1 MAEGHLERLL
11 DQMNIRE
18 TRIYLDQSR
27 HPPEDE
33 KGRYMVDKVDK
44 EVEVEVDRREET
56 KGECRIRTAL
66 EKVSIFYQ
74 RIFQKRRIAHNEK

>member
-11 DQMNIRE
+11 DQMNIQE

-27 HPPEDE
+27 HSPEDE
-33 KGRYMVDKVDK
+33 KGRYMVDKLGKDK
-44 EVEVEVDRREET
+44 LDKLDMEVVEVERREET

-66 EKVSIFYQ
+66 EKVSIFY
-74 RIFQKRRIAHNEK
+74 

>member
-1 MAEGHLERLL
+1 M
-11 DQMNIRE
+11 
-18 TRIYLDQSR
+18 DQSR

-33 KGRYMVDKVDK
+33 KGRYMVDK

-66 EKVSIFYQ
+66 GKSF
-74 RIFQKRRIAHNEK
+74 NL

>member
-44 EVEVEVDRREET
+44 EVEVDRREET
-56 KGECRIRTAL
+56 KGECRIRIAL
-66 EKVSIFYQ
+66 GKSF
-74 RIFQKRRIAHNEK
+74 NL

>member
-1 MAEGHLERLL
+1 MAEGHLERLF
-11 DQMNIRE
+11 DQTNIQE

-33 KGRYMVDKVDK
+33 KGRYMVDKLDK
-44 EVEVEVDRREET
+44 EVVEVDRREET

-66 EKVSIFYQ
+66 GKSF
-74 RIFQKRRIAHNEK
+74 NL

>member
-33 KGRYMVDKVDK
+33 KGRYMVDTVDK
-44 EVEVEVDRREET
+44 EVEVDRREET
-56 KGECRIRTAL
+56 KGECRIRIAL
-66 EKVSIFYQ
+66 GKSF
-74 RIFQKRRIAHNEK
+74 NL

>member
-11 DQMNIRE
+11 DQMNIQE

-33 KGRYMVDKVDK
+33 KGRYMVDKLDK
-44 EVEVEVDRREET
+44 EVVEVDRREET
-56 KGECRIRTAL
+56 KGECRIRIAL
-66 EKVSIFYQ
+66 GKVSIFD
-74 RIFQKRRIAHNEK
+74 

>member
-33 KGRYMVDKVDK
+33 KGRYMVEKLDK
-44 EVEVEVDRREET
+44 EEVEVDRREET
-56 KGECRIRTAL
+56 KGECRIRIAL
-66 EKVSIFYQ
+66 GKSF
-74 RIFQKRRIAHNEK
+74 NL

>member
-11 DQMNIRE
+11 DQMNIQE

-33 KGRYMVDKVDK
+33 KGRYMVDTVDK
-44 EVEVEVDRREET
+44 EVEVDRREET
-56 KGECRIRTAL
+56 KGECRIRIAL
-66 EKVSIFYQ
+66 GKSF
-74 RIFQKRRIAHNEK
+74 NL

>member
-11 DQMNIRE
+11 DQMNIQE

-56 KGECRIRTAL
+56 KGECRIRIAL
-66 EKVSIFYQ
+66 GKSF
-74 RIFQKRRIAHNEK
+74 NL

>member
-1 MAEGHLERLL
+1 MAEEHLERLL
-11 DQMNIRE
+11 DQMNIQE

-33 KGRYMVDKVDK
+33 KGRYMVEKLDK

-66 EKVSIFYQ
+66 GKSF
-74 RIFQKRRIAHNEK
+74 NL

>member
-11 DQMNIRE
+11 DQMNIQE

-33 KGRYMVDKVDK
+33 KGRYMVEKLDK
-44 EVEVEVDRREET
+44 EEVEVDRREET
-56 KGECRIRTAL
+56 KGECRIRIAL
-66 EKVSIFYQ
+66 GKVSIFD
-74 RIFQKRRIAHNEK
+74 

>member
-11 DQMNIRE
+11 DQMNIQE

-33 KGRYMVDKVDK
+33 KGRYMVEKLDK
-44 EVEVEVDRREET
+44 EEVEVDRREET
-56 KGECRIRTAL
+56 KGECRIRIAL
-66 EKVSIFYQ
+66 GKSF
-74 RIFQKRRIAHNEK
+74 NP

>member
-1 MAEGHLERLL
+1 MAEEHLERLL
-11 DQMNIRE
+11 DQMNIQE

-33 KGRYMVDKVDK
+33 KGRYMVEKLDK

-56 KGECRIRTAL
+56 KGECRIRIAL
-66 EKVSIFYQ
+66 GKSF
-74 RIFQKRRIAHNEK
+74 NL

>member
-11 DQMNIRE
+11 DQMNIQE

-33 KGRYMVDKVDK
+33 KGRYMVDKLDK
-44 EVEVEVDRREET
+44 EVEVDRREET

-66 EKVSIFYQ
+66 GKSF
-74 RIFQKRRIAHNEK
+74 NL

>member
-11 DQMNIRE
+11 DQMNIQE

-33 KGRYMVDKVDK
+33 KGRYMVDKLDK
-44 EVEVEVDRREET
+44 LDMEVVEVDRREET

-66 EKVSIFYQ
+66 GKSF
-74 RIFQKRRIAHNEK
+74 NL

>member
-11 DQMNIRE
+11 DQMNIQE

-33 KGRYMVDKVDK
+33 KGRYMVEKLDK
-44 EVEVEVDRREET
+44 EEVDRREET
-56 KGECRIRTAL
+56 KGECRIRIAL
-66 EKVSIFYQ
+66 GKVSIFD
-74 RIFQKRRIAHNEK
+74 

>member
-66 EKVSIFYQ
+66 GKSF
-74 RIFQKRRIAHNEK
+74 NL

>member
-33 KGRYMVDKVDK
+33 KGRYMVEKLDK

-66 EKVSIFYQ
+66 GKSF
-74 RIFQKRRIAHNEK
+74 NL

>member
-1 MAEGHLERLL
+1 MAEEHLERLL

-44 EVEVEVDRREET
+44 EEVEVDRREET

-66 EKVSIFYQ
+66 GKSF
-74 RIFQKRRIAHNEK
+74 NL

>member
-11 DQMNIRE
+11 DQMNIQE

-33 KGRYMVDKVDK
+33 KGRYMVDKLDK
-44 EVEVEVDRREET
+44 DKLDKLDMEVVEVDRREET

-66 EKVSIFYQ
+66 GKSF
-74 RIFQKRRIAHNEK
+74 NL

>member
-11 DQMNIRE
+11 DQMNIQE

-33 KGRYMVDKVDK
+33 KGRYMVEKLDK
-44 EVEVEVDRREET
+44 EEVEVDRREET
-56 KGECRIRTAL
+56 KGECRIRIAL
-66 EKVSIFYQ
+66 GKSF
-74 RIFQKRRIAHNEK
+74 NL

>member
-11 DQMNIRE
+11 DQMNIQE

-33 KGRYMVDKVDK
+33 KGRYMVDKLDK
-44 EVEVEVDRREET
+44 EVEVDRREET
-56 KGECRIRTAL
+56 KGECRIRIAL
-66 EKVSIFYQ
+66 GKSF
-74 RIFQKRRIAHNEK
+74 NL

>member
-33 KGRYMVDKVDK
+33 KGRYMVEKLDK
-44 EVEVEVDRREET
+44 EEVEVDRREET

-66 EKVSIFYQ
+66 GKSF
-74 RIFQKRRIAHNEK
+74 NL